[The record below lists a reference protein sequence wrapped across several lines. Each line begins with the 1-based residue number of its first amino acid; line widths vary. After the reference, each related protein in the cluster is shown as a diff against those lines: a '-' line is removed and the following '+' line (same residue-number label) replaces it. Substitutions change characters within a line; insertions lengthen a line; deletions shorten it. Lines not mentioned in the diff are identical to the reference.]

1 MWRRRS
7 PATGKIVPGTGR
19 DAQPPPTSR
28 QPPRRETRCAPRA
41 GMGRHRRQARRARG
55 YRRHRACIVR
65 ITLRRARGQAAVSAR
80 ALRRPRP
87 MLGKPATARNSA
99 QEWSMATKNTQKIG
113 WIGMGRMG
121 FPMAERLIK
130 AGHDVSIWNR
140 TRAKAEPLA
149 ALGGKVVDHLHE
161 LKDVDVLFSIV
172 ATGKD
177 VQDVL
182 YGTNG
187 VCSQGGKMPPIVVDC
202 STIAVEESA
211 VIRDKL
217 KQLGADFVAAP
228 VSGNAK
234 VIKAGKLSAV
244 VSGPEAACKTAT
256 PLIEVFA
263 PRGVSY
269 VGDGELAR
277 VCKIAHNVML
287 GVVIENLIEITL
299 LTNKMGVPR
308 HAFLAFLNNGVM
320 GSMFTA
326 YKSPALVNLDWTT
339 TFTPEL
345 LRKDLDLG
353 LELARDMDVPMP
365 VTAATREVL
374 QGHFG
379 AAMLQKNP
387 DEYLQKDF
395 AALAETMALAAGMKL
410 ASENKNVPTGLED

>member
-1 MWRRRS
+1 
-7 PATGKIVPGTGR
+7 
-19 DAQPPPTSR
+19 
-28 QPPRRETRCAPRA
+28 
-41 GMGRHRRQARRARG
+41 
-55 YRRHRACIVR
+55 
-65 ITLRRARGQAAVSAR
+65 
-80 ALRRPRP
+80 
-87 MLGKPATARNSA
+87 
-99 QEWSMATKNTQKIG
+99 MASKDKSKTQKIG
-113 WIGMGRMG
+113 WIGAGRMG
-121 FPMAERLIK
+121 IPMAERLIK
-130 AGHDVSIWNR
+130 AGYDVRIWNR

-149 ALGGKVVDHLHE
+149 KIGGKLVDHLSE
-161 LKDVDVLFSIV
+161 LRDVDVLFSIV

-177 VQDVL
+177 VQEVL
-182 YGTNG
+182 YGKNG
-187 VCSQGGKMPPIVVDC
+187 VCSQAGRIPPIVVDS
-202 STIAVEESA
+202 STIAVDESA
-211 VIRDKL
+211 AVRDKL

-244 VSGPEAACKTAT
+244 VSGPEAACKAVM

-263 PRGVSY
+263 PQGVSY

-308 HAFLAFLNNGVM
+308 HAFLAFLNNSVM
-320 GSMFTA
+320 GSMFTR
-326 YKSPALVNLDWTT
+326 YKSPALVNCDWTT

-353 LELARDMDVPMP
+353 LELGRESDVPMP
-365 VTAATREVL
+365 VTAAAREVL
-374 QGHFG
+374 QTHFG

-410 ASENKNVPTGLED
+410 VSENKNVPTGVEG

>member
-1 MWRRRS
+1 M
-7 PATGKIVPGTGR
+7 
-19 DAQPPPTSR
+19 AQ
-28 QPPRRETRCAPRA
+28 
-41 GMGRHRRQARRARG
+41 
-55 YRRHRACIVR
+55 
-65 ITLRRARGQAAVSAR
+65 
-80 ALRRPRP
+80 
-87 MLGKPATARNSA
+87 
-99 QEWSMATKNTQKIG
+99 NTQKVG

-121 FPMAERLIK
+121 YPMAERLLK
-130 AGHDVSIWNR
+130 AGYDVSIWNR
-140 TRAKAEPLA
+140 TRSKAEPLA
-149 ALGGKVVDHLHE
+149 KIGGKVVDKLAD
-161 LKDVDVLFSIV
+161 LSGVDVVFSIV
-172 ATGKD
+172 AEGKD
-177 VQDVL
+177 VEQVYFGKEGVL
-182 YGTNG
+182 STN
-187 VCSQGGKMPPIVVDC
+187 KTPPVFVDC

-211 VIRDKL
+211 DIRKRL
-217 KQLGADFVAAP
+217 KERGADYICSP

-244 VSGPEAACKTAT
+244 CSGPEAAFRKAE
-256 PLIEVFA
+256 PMIKVFA

-299 LTNKMGVPR
+299 LVNKMGVPR

-353 LELARDMDVPMP
+353 LGLGREMDVPMP

-374 QGHFG
+374 QSHFG
-379 AAMLQKNP
+379 AATLQKNP
-387 DEYLQKDF
+387 EEYLQKDF
-395 AALAETMALAAGMKL
+395 AALLETMALAAGMKL
-410 ASENKNVPTGLED
+410 SSENKNVPTGLEN